1 MYNSRIFCIMLTLT
15 LTIGMVFNAAE
26 AVDQVSLSTSSDIY
40 YSEDYVVIFGS
51 VNTIFENMPITIQI
65 YHESNLVDV
74 AQVAVA
80 QDGTF
85 VKSFNAVGQQWK
97 EEGTYTVRVQYTPTQ
112 IAETTFEFFS
122 QVIDKSSAVFPV
134 NIPNSGTFDVGYTIR
149 GGEVE
154 SIIMHQGDEYENRY
168 SILIGTTMD
177 TNGNLILKLPRE
189 SFDAQSDGK
198 DITFIV
204 MISKEDS
211 ATGVDLHHTVTR
223 SNFVQVEYEEIGVSA
238 DYRTIRI
245 PLEEGDQWVEVIG
258 TYVIPE
264 FGSIVI
270 IILVVAVSSAIII
283 SKSRFSVRYN

>member
-1 MYNSRIFCIMLTLT
+1 MYNSRVFCIMLTLT

-26 AVDQVSLSTSSDIY
+26 AVDQMSLSTSNNIY
-40 YSEDYVVIFGS
+40 YSGDYVVIFGA
-51 VNTIFENMPITIQI
+51 VNTIFENMPLTIQI
-65 YHESNLVDV
+65 YYKSNLVDV
-74 AQVAVA
+74 AQVIVA

-85 VKSFNAVGQQWK
+85 VKSFNAVGQQWIA
-97 EEGTYTVRVQYTPTQ
+97 EGTYKIRVQYTSTQ

-134 NIPNSGTFDVGYTIR
+134 QIPNSGTFDVGYTIR
-149 GGEVE
+149 GGDVTKINM
-154 SIIMHQGDEYENRY
+154 SMDRY
-168 SILIGTTMD
+168 SLLVETTMNS
-177 TNGNLILKLPRE
+177 NGNLILKLPKE
-189 SFDAQSDGK
+189 SFDAQSDGENN
-198 DITFIV
+198 TFIIL
-204 MISKEDS
+204 ISKENNEPED
-211 ATGVDLHHTVTR
+211 
-223 SNFVQVEYEEIGVSA
+223 FVQVEYEEIATSS

-245 PLEEGDQWVEVIG
+245 PLEEGDKWVEVIG

>member
-1 MYNSRIFCIMLTLT
+1 MYNSRVFCIMLTLT
-15 LTIGMVFNAAE
+15 FAIGMVFNAAE
-26 AVDQVSLSTSSDIY
+26 AVDQLSISTSSDIY
-40 YSEDYVVIFGS
+40 YSGDYVVVFGS

-74 AQVAVA
+74 AQVPVA

-85 VKSFNAVGQQWK
+85 VKSFNAVGQQWN
-97 EEGTYTVRVQYTPTQ
+97 EEGTYMIRAQYTPTQ
-112 IAETTFEFFS
+112 IGETTFEFFS
-122 QVIDKSSAVFPV
+122 QVIEKSSSVFPV
-134 NIPNSGTFDVGYTIR
+134 QIPNSGTFDVGYTIR
-149 GGEVE
+149 GGEVTG
-154 SIIMHQGDEYENRY
+154 IAMNMDRY
-168 SILIGTTMD
+168 SLLVETTVN

-198 DITFIV
+198 DNTFIIL
-204 MISKEDS
+204 ISKENNEPGD
-211 ATGVDLHHTVTR
+211 
-223 SNFVQVEYEEIGVSA
+223 FVQIEYEEIATSS

-245 PLEEGDQWVEVIG
+245 PLEEGDKWIEVIG

>member
-1 MYNSRIFCIMLTLT
+1 MYNSRVFCIMLTLM

-26 AVDQVSLSTSSDIY
+26 AVDQMSLSTSNNIY
-40 YSEDYVVIFGS
+40 YSGDYVVVFGA
-51 VNTIFENMPITIQI
+51 VNTIFENMPLTIQI
-65 YHESNLVDV
+65 YYKSNLVDV
-74 AQVAVA
+74 AQVIVA

-97 EEGTYTVRVQYTPTQ
+97 EEGTYTIRAQYTSTQ

-134 NIPNSGTFDVGYTIR
+134 QIPNSGTFDVGYTIR
-149 GGEVE
+149 GGDVTKINM
-154 SIIMHQGDEYENRY
+154 SMDRY
-168 SILIGTTMD
+168 SLLVETTMNS
-177 TNGNLILKLPRE
+177 NGNLILKLPKE
-189 SFDAQSDGK
+189 SFDAQSDGENN
-198 DITFIV
+198 TFIIL
-204 MISKEDS
+204 ISKENNEPED
-211 ATGVDLHHTVTR
+211 
-223 SNFVQVEYEEIGVSA
+223 FVQVEYEEIATSS

-245 PLEEGDQWVEVIG
+245 PLEEGDKWVEVIG

>member
-1 MYNSRIFCIMLTLT
+1 MYNSRIFCVMLTLI

-26 AVDQVSLSTSSDIY
+26 AVDTISLSSASDIY
-40 YSEDYVVIFGS
+40 YSGDYVTIFGT
-51 VNTIFENMPITIQI
+51 VNTIFENMPITLQI
-65 YHESNLVDV
+65 YHETNLVDV
-74 AQVAVA
+74 AQVIVA
-80 QDGTF
+80 KDGTF
-85 VKSFNAVGQQWK
+85 VKSFNAVGSQWK
-97 EEGTYTVRVQYTPTQ
+97 EEGTYTVRAQYTQTQ
-112 IAETTFEFFS
+112 IGETTFKFFS

-134 NIPNSGTFDVGYTIR
+134 NIPNSGTFDVGYTVR

-211 ATGVDLHHTVTR
+211 MAGVDLHHTVTR
-223 SNFVQVEYEEIGVSA
+223 LNFVQVEYEEIGVSA

-245 PLEEGDQWVEVIG
+245 PLEEGDQWIEVIG

-283 SKSRFSVRYN
+283 SKSKFSVRYN